1 MCHSS
6 KPAATAKLQSK
17 KLKVKNIQSSSEH
30 SVRISY
36 ISGLVGGFCGAYV
49 GQPFDTVK
57 VRLQV
62 APKVY
67 NSSIRKCCSEILKKE
82 GVLSF
87 WKGVTAPLLGMV
99 MINGI
104 VFGVEGQ
111 VFKHFEPT
119 DDRSKQIQQHFYAG
133 GVAGLAQTMVCCPT
147 ELIKCRMQIQNMS
160 TDPKAVRYDNVV
172 DAGVKIVKA
181 EGPRALMNGFWST
194 VAREVP
200 SFATYFATFYYL
212 ETHPSPYISFKTPT
226 TPEEI
231 LSIDMLKLS
240 MAGGTAGC
248 TCWISSY
255 PADVIKSRLQTDG
268 FSSKPLYKGSI
279 DCIKKSYKAEGLSW
293 MFKGL
298 GPTLFR
304 AFPTNAATFS
314 VTLVTM
320 NMLSKFQKEP

>member
-1 MCHSS
+1 MGIQTCGMCHNS
-6 KPAATAKLQSK
+6 KPAAKTTTICKNSK
-17 KLKVKNIQSSSEH
+17 ISD
-30 SVRISY
+30 SVYSVY

-67 NSSIRKCCSEILKKE
+67 NNSIRKCCSEILRKE

-87 WKGVTAPLLGMV
+87 WKGVTAPLTGMV
-99 MINGI
+99 AINGI

-119 DDRSKQIQQHFYAG
+119 ENRVKQIQQHFFAG
-133 GVAGLAQTMVCCPT
+133 GVAGFAQTVVCCPT
-147 ELIKCRMQIQNMS
+147 ELIKCRMQIQNMK
-160 TDPKAVRYDNVV
+160 TDPNAVKYKNVV
-172 DAGVKIVKA
+172 DAAIKISKSEGVF
-181 EGPRALMNGFWST
+181 ALMNGFGST
-194 VAREVP
+194 VMREIP

-226 TPEEI
+226 TPSEI
-231 LSIDMLKLS
+231 LSFDMFKLS
-240 MAGGTAGC
+240 MAGGIAGC

-268 FSSKPLYKGSI
+268 FSEKPMYKGTW
-279 DCIKKSYKAEGLSW
+279 DCVQKSFRAEGWRW

-320 NMLSKFQKEP
+320 NMLQKFF